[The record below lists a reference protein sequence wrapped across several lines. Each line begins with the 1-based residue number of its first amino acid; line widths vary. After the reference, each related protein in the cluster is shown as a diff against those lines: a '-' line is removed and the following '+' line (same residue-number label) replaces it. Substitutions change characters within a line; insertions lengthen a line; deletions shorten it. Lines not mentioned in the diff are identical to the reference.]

1 MDKLLERISSY
12 DILNNLFPGSVL
24 YYLLSE
30 NIQLQQNS
38 ILTEFFIIYFLGL
51 LASRIGSL
59 LIEPLCKKLNII
71 QMASY
76 EDFIKAESRDKK
88 IEILSSVN
96 NMYRTFISVFI
107 IYIFYK
113 ITGYIAIQYTCPS
126 QFVETGIIIALLV
139 IFSLSYHKQTNYIRK
154 RVICSINNKEQT
166 K

>member
-24 YYLLSE
+24 YFLLSE

-113 ITGYIAIQYTCPS
+113 ITGYIAIQYTFPS

>member
-24 YYLLSE
+24 YFLLSE

-113 ITGYIAIQYTCPS
+113 ITGYIAIQYTCLS

>member
-24 YYLLSE
+24 YFLLSE

-113 ITGYIAIQYTCPS
+113 ITGCIAIQYTCLS

>member
-24 YYLLSE
+24 YFLLSE

-113 ITGYIAIQYTCPS
+113 ITGYIAIQYTYPS

>member
-1 MDKLLERISSY
+1 MDKLLEHISSY

-24 YYLLSE
+24 YFLLSE
-30 NIQLQQNS
+30 NIQLQHNS
-38 ILTEFFIIYFLGL
+38 ILTEFFTIYFLGL

-76 EDFIKAESRDKK
+76 KDFIRAESRDKK

-113 ITGYIAIQYTCPS
+113 ITGYIAIQYTWSS
-126 QFVETGIIIALLV
+126 QFVEAGIIIALLV

-154 RVICSINNKEQT
+154 RVNCLINNKKER

>member
-24 YYLLSE
+24 YFLLSE

-107 IYIFYK
+107 LYIFYR
-113 ITGYIAIQYTCPS
+113 ITGYIAIQYTRPS

>member
-24 YYLLSE
+24 YFLLSE

-113 ITGYIAIQYTCPS
+113 ITGYIAIQYTYPF

>member
-24 YYLLSE
+24 YFLLSE

-113 ITGYIAIQYTCPS
+113 ITGYI
-126 QFVETGIIIALLV
+126 VETGIIIALLV

>member
-24 YYLLSE
+24 YFLLSE

-113 ITGYIAIQYTCPS
+113 ITGYIAIQYTRPS

>member
-24 YYLLSE
+24 YFLLSE

-96 NMYRTFISVFI
+96 ICTELLFLYSLFIYFI
-107 IYIFYK
+107 KLQVTLPYNILAF
-113 ITGYIAIQYTCPS
+113 
-126 QFVETGIIIALLV
+126 LNL
-139 IFSLSYHKQTNYIRK
+139 
-154 RVICSINNKEQT
+154 
-166 K
+166 

>member
-24 YYLLSE
+24 YFLLSE

-88 IEILSSVN
+88 SKYYHLLIICTELLFLYSLFIYFIKLQVTLPYNIL
-96 NMYRTFISVFI
+96 
-107 IYIFYK
+107 
-113 ITGYIAIQYTCPS
+113 
-126 QFVETGIIIALLV
+126 ALLN
-139 IFSLSYHKQTNYIRK
+139 L
-154 RVICSINNKEQT
+154 
-166 K
+166 

>member
-24 YYLLSE
+24 YFLLSE

-126 QFVETGIIIALLV
+126 QFVETCITIALLV

>member
-24 YYLLSE
+24 YFLLSE

-113 ITGYIAIQYTCPS
+113 ITGYIAIKYTCVS
-126 QFVETGIIIALLV
+126 KFVEAGIIIALLV